1 MISSNKGV
9 KKLPRDQLKTKKK
22 VKYTRKIWTGS
33 KPPADN
39 TEAYKSCG
47 IRIANIDKQL
57 NELDESIHAP
67 L

>member
-39 TEAYKSCG
+39 TEA
-47 IRIANIDKQL
+47 
-57 NELDESIHAP
+57 
-67 L
+67 